1 MDEIN
6 SLQKEIETLK
16 NMINYKKIRDNVNII
31 SKKDLQNIVKETLII
46 LNGKSNIT
54 EISKYIWKKYNYKLL
69 MSGDIFYTWQ
79 YDIRWSGIVL
89 KKLGIMK
96 KDSKRGIW
104 ELSDTFIQSNKV

>member
-46 LNGKSNIT
+46 LH
-54 EISKYIWKKYNYKLL
+54 L
-69 MSGDIFYTWQ
+69 
-79 YDIRWSGIVL
+79 
-89 KKLGIMK
+89 
-96 KDSKRGIW
+96 
-104 ELSDTFIQSNKV
+104 

>member
-54 EISKYIWKKYNYKLL
+54 EIYKYI
-69 MSGDIFYTWQ
+69 
-79 YDIRWSGIVL
+79 
-89 KKLGIMK
+89 
-96 KDSKRGIW
+96 
-104 ELSDTFIQSNKV
+104 